1 LNRFTRK
8 ILNYAKLHPD
18 EPESAFIL
26 ESYAGFLQKRKE
38 ESKRWYMIALAF
50 EHYEEFRSN
59 DSHS

>member
-26 ESYAGFLQKRKE
+26 ESYADFYKKGRRNQ
-38 ESKRWYMIALAF
+38 
-50 EHYEEFRSN
+50 N
-59 DSHS
+59 DGI